1 MTDSNLLQADARTG
15 ADEAFA
21 EIVRRN
27 LAAVYSAALQIEI
40 DRPDDFWRELRA
52 RIGLEQPAAH
62 HDL

>member
-27 LAAVYSAALQIEI
+27 LAAVYSA
-40 DRPDDFWRELRA
+40 ELR
-52 RIGLEQPAAH
+52 RVGGDSWPAQDVTQAAFIAWPAKS
-62 HDL
+62 